1 MQSINFSTTKKKYA
15 INGDENN
22 VIEVDV
28 SDLNLIKRFE
38 KATPK
43 IEELEDKFKDIDSPT
58 VEQLEEA
65 DHKLRTILNEVFES
79 DVCTPAFGNV
89 NCLSPVANG
98 KFLFEAFVEALMPM
112 IKQDIKATA
121 QASKIHLEEKT
132 SKYTAHLDKPVIT
145 TNNPVNVYAN
155 HQTSALPDIS
165 NLTPEQKKALAME
178 LFK

>member
-22 VIEVDV
+22 TIEIDV

-43 IEELEDKFKDIDSPT
+43 IDKLSEKFKNINEPT

-65 DHKLRTILNEVFES
+65 DGELRELLNEVFES

-98 KFLFEAFVEALMPM
+98 KFLFEAFVEALMSM

-145 TNNPVNVYAN
+145 ANNPVNVYAN
-155 HQTSALPDIS
+155 SQPVLPVMPE
-165 NLTPEQKKALAME
+165 LTDEQKQALVKE
-178 LFK
+178 WSK